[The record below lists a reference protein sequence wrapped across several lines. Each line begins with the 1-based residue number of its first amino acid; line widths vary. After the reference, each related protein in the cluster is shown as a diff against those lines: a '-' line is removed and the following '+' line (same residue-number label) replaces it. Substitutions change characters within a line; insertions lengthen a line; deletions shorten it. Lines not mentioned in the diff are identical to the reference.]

1 MSRKPIALA
10 SLSNRWDATNASY
23 LTGRAHLDGVDEL
36 AIRMENYW
44 GCDRLRLLVDT
55 PWREKFDRQ
64 RVKLNN
70 AICHGTL
77 ANMIEQTERMTVAWR
92 KLDELA
98 RAAGEMPLE
107 YGSWEVVL
115 EDGTVA
121 AIVKDDVAAHAAI
134 ADERARVVFTLEE
147 IGRLLSRYREVVGVK
162 LTFPGA
168 QVARVAKSVSDPIK
182 DLGPDAELDD
192 LFVQPTVGA

>member
-1 MSRKPIALA
+1 MKKPPNLA

-23 LTGRAHLDGVDEL
+23 LTGRSHLDGVDHL
-36 AIRMENYW
+36 AAEMECRW
-44 GCDRLRLLVDT
+44 GCDRLRLLVD
-55 PWREKFDRQ
+55 PSWREKFDRQ
-64 RVKLNN
+64 RVRLNA
-70 AICHGTL
+70 AINKGAL
-77 ANMIEQTERMTVAWR
+77 EDIVVEAGRMTAAWR

-115 EDGTVA
+115 EDGIVA
-121 AIVKDDVAAHAAI
+121 AIVKDDVAAHAVI

-147 IGRLLSRYREVVGVK
+147 IGRLLTHYQGVVKAK

-168 QVARVAKSVSDPIK
+168 TVTAVRKPQGDPVK
-182 DLGPDAELDD
+182 DLGADAELDD
-192 LFVQPTVGA
+192 LFTSPPMGG